1 MTSQNTKAREA
12 RDSDR
17 GLYTSKLLLD
27 ILEQQQGEKVYLR
40 NLLLGLDDRAF
51 GWTLFIC
58 ALPEALPLPIAG
70 LSAIIGIPLV
80 IVSGQLVLG
89 FRKPWLPKWIGDRS
103 FKRRDFEK
111 IVRKSL
117 PYLNKV
123 EHLIRPRW
131 QFMNSPAI
139 ERLLGVIILILA
151 IVITLPIP
159 FGNFLPAIV
168 VVLISL
174 GILEKDGVAIAIGI
188 LGSLIIFGL
197 LIGAVFALRSIPL
210 PFVSGN

>member
-1 MTSQNTKAREA
+1 
-12 RDSDR
+12 
-17 GLYTSKLLLD
+17 
-27 ILEQQQGEKVYLR
+27 
-40 NLLLGLDDRAF
+40 
-51 GWTLFIC
+51 
-58 ALPEALPLPIAG
+58 
-70 LSAIIGIPLV
+70 
-80 IVSGQLVLG
+80 
-89 FRKPWLPKWIGDRS
+89 
-103 FKRRDFEK
+103 
-111 IVRKSL
+111 SL

-131 QFMNSPAI
+131 EFMISPAI
-139 ERLLGVIILILA
+139 ERLLGVIIFILA

-174 GILEKDGVAIAIGI
+174 GILEKDGMAIAIGI
-188 LGSLIIFGL
+188 LGSFVIFGL